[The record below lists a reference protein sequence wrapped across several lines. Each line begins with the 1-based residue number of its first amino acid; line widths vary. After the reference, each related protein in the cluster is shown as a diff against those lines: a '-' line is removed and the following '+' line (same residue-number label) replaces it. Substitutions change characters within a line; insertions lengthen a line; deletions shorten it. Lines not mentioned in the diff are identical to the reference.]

1 MRAQIGQKNSLYI
14 LVFPNSQSNNWNLR
28 CIPELRYIGAKNYKE
43 KQKPIPPP
51 VKKWNSHKERKVVA
65 TLSSTMKIALIK
77 GLSLQLLEKLSS
89 DPKQVISVSPVSTTL
104 AKVGLCGEI
113 GHFKYS
119 YPNVQQLSNTLTVPT
134 YLAIYIYLYTYNK
147 TIYYNHIKMEI
158 YNQ

>member
-1 MRAQIGQKNSLYI
+1 
-14 LVFPNSQSNNWNLR
+14 
-28 CIPELRYIGAKNYKE
+28 
-43 KQKPIPPP
+43 
-51 VKKWNSHKERKVVA
+51 
-65 TLSSTMKIALIK
+65 MKIALIK

-89 DPKQVISVSPVSTTL
+89 DPKKVNSVSTTL